1 MKNNQNQVSQ
11 TERQKAKAIAQALS
25 GGSKAR
31 AGRLEVSIMA
41 VLAAF
46 GGTITHF
53 EKAQPV
59 APPAEVPLDESWA
72 EPVVFDGCSSKGQA
86 KPGQA
91 QPVHIVR
98 KSAVAQG
105 AST

>member
-1 MKNNQNQVSQ
+1 MKTNQNQVQSVNE

-59 APPAEVPLDESWA
+59 TYDAHDFTQDPEEACPL
-72 EPVVFDGCSSKGQA
+72 F
-86 KPGQA
+86 
-91 QPVHIVR
+91 
-98 KSAVAQG
+98 
-105 AST
+105 

>member
-1 MKNNQNQVSQ
+1 MKKNQNQVSQ

-46 GGTITHF
+46 GGTITHT
-53 EKAQPV
+53 EQPRPIAYPLADYTQDPDTLSAQ
-59 APPAEVPLDESWA
+59 
-72 EPVVFDGCSSKGQA
+72 
-86 KPGQA
+86 
-91 QPVHIVR
+91 
-98 KSAVAQG
+98 
-105 AST
+105 